1 MSEIPAIALSVRQP
15 WAWAI
20 ITPGVGKDIENR
32 QWSTKFRG
40 SIALHASKGCT
51 RDEFEDF
58 IATVHQISYEHPFP
72 KGLVVPGLKHLA
84 RGGIVGVVDII
95 DCVTASPSPWFF
107 GDYGFVLANPR
118 PVPFIP
124 VSGKLGF
131 FKWRAAE

>member
-1 MSEIPAIALSVRQP
+1 MTNLPDIALSIRQP

-40 SIALHASKGCT
+40 SISLHASKGCT
-51 RDEFEDF
+51 RDEYEDF
-58 IATVHQISYEHPFP
+58 LSTVHQISTTRSFP
-72 KGLVVPGLKHLA
+72 SGLVLPPLKELD

-95 DCVTASPSPWFF
+95 DCVTESTSPWFF

-124 VSGKLGF
+124 VSGRLGF
-131 FKWRAAE
+131 FKWRQT